1 MRHTLAALL
10 NTVTATEPKVYV
22 IAAPDPIP
30 RFGGTDCYCREAVG
44 LLFVLP
50 TPDGSRVQI
59 KGLVRNIETMDL
71 RVRHEGPYQL
81 VIEAVDDFARALDC
95 AKEHL
100 VFEGPV
106 LLPRD

>member
-1 MRHTLAALL
+1 MRHTLSSLL

-22 IAAPDPIP
+22 IDAPDPIP

>member
-1 MRHTLAALL
+1 MRHTLASLL
-10 NTVTATEPKVYV
+10 DTVTATEPKVYV
-22 IAAPDPIP
+22 IEAPDPIP
-30 RFGGTDCYCREAVG
+30 RFGSAESCCRQAVG

-50 TPDGSRVQI
+50 LPDGSRVQI

-81 VIEAVDDFARALDC
+81 VIEVVDDFARALDC

-106 LLPRD
+106 LLPSG